1 MRLAFILQCLAQ
13 IYCLICNGQQSTKRD
28 LYYEY
33 KKLYG
38 SQSVLDRAIKAICD
52 LLDESRSALRINSSG
67 KGLLTG
73 ALTFITSEQRLIDC
87 REQQVLISESLM
99 SYRVV
104 SDAQFIL
111 VVEKDAIFQ
120 KMLDEG
126 YFTVLPASVIVT
138 GKGYPD
144 ICTRLVLRWLVGR
157 EKEVCLGIEIM
168 LTYKYGSMSD
178 CKEGRGCFV
187 KEMQWLG
194 FKPSDASVLPIMSH
208 QFIGLYNRDF
218 VKITRI
224 RRRAERLRE
233 YDVVK
238 ELDLLRSMRCK
249 LELEAVSS
257 IAPQFIING
266 YLLYRLPAPVPV
278 CYRSPNQALVDEQLE
293 ASTVVICGNH

>member
-1 MRLAFILQCLAQ
+1 
-13 IYCLICNGQQSTKRD
+13 
-28 LYYEY
+28 
-33 KKLYG
+33 
-38 SQSVLDRAIKAICD
+38 
-52 LLDESRSALRINSSG
+52 
-67 KGLLTG
+67 
-73 ALTFITSEQRLIDC
+73 
-87 REQQVLISESLM
+87 M

-157 EKEVCLGIEIM
+157 LAVPIYGLFDSDPHGIEIM

>member
-1 MRLAFILQCLAQ
+1 MQYFKKCW
-13 IYCLICNGQQSTKRD
+13 TKDISPSCPRV
-28 LYYEY
+28 
-33 KKLYG
+33 
-38 SQSVLDRAIKAICD
+38 S
-52 LLDESRSALRINSSG
+52 LLRVRGTQTYALG
-67 KGLLTG
+67 WFFDGLL
-73 ALTFITSEQRLIDC
+73 A
-87 REQQVLISESLM
+87 
-99 SYRVV
+99 
-104 SDAQFIL
+104 
-111 VVEKDAIFQ
+111 
-120 KMLDEG
+120 
-126 YFTVLPASVIVT
+126 
-138 GKGYPD
+138 
-144 ICTRLVLRWLVGR
+144 
-157 EKEVCLGIEIM
+157 GIEIM